1 MRHQPAQE
9 GEGVTRR
16 SFLAYSAASA
26 IAFVSV
32 VLGFLGLGVVLSPA
46 LKEKKEGQWVK
57 LGPLSRFPQ
66 GQPEKVDFTLV
77 VKDGYLET
85 SAAKSVWVVAQ
96 PQGTFA
102 VFNSR
107 CTHLGC
113 IVDWKEGGRG
123 LAFYSPCHAGVFDME
138 GTVLGGPPPR
148 PLDALQ
154 WKTEEGQ
161 LWCRY
166 TDFVVGIP
174 EKKPV

>member
-1 MRHQPAQE
+1 MKREPVQE
-9 GEGVTRR
+9 SQGVSRR

-26 IAFVSV
+26 MAFIGV
-32 VLGFLGLGVVLSPA
+32 VLGFLGLGTVVSPA
-46 LKEKKEGQWVK
+46 LKAKKEGEWVR
-57 LGPLSRFPQ
+57 LGTISRFPP
-66 GQPEKVDFTLV
+66 GQPQKVDFTLV
-77 VKDGYLET
+77 VKDGWLET
-85 SAAKSVWVVAQ
+85 SAAKSVWVVA
-96 PQGTFA
+96 PEKGGFA

-113 IVDWKEGGRG
+113 IVDWKEGSRG
-123 LAFYSPCHAGVFDME
+123 LAFYSPCHAGVFDSE

-148 PLDALQ
+148 SLDALQ
-154 WKTEEGQ
+154 WKTEEGL